1 MTQQEST
8 GRFGKRKPRYRTSD
22 HVLVA
27 YLAVNL
33 IYHEDISHTGKNVY
47 WYFDDSA
54 ALQEHVAKFA
64 QREAQVEP
72 IAFAAA
78 SRQTQWELDNY
89 KRNSDDFP
97 RYA

>member
-1 MTQQEST
+1 MTETT
-8 GRFGKRKPRYRTSD
+8 GKFGKRKPRYRTSD

-27 YLAVNL
+27 YLAVQR
-33 IYHEDISHTGKNVY
+33 IYHQDLGHTGRNVY
-47 WYFDDSA
+47 WYFDDNA
-54 ALQEHVAKFA
+54 ALQEHIAKFA

-72 IAFAAA
+72 IAFSAAA
-78 SRQTQWELDNY
+78 RQTQWELDDY